1 MPVSKMRLSKNTAR
15 KLTRIKISSFL
26 RLRTNNS
33 NNRFSKKQTILQLSS
48 KVNDV
53 TKNGFHGTFNNQFP
67 GFHDQR
73 LIIYVIAVILNFKPI
88 TKLIEGKITILLELG
103 ILISFNLFFIH
114 QGYLEGKD
122 ITVSIYVKV
131 IVETH
136 V

>member
-1 MPVSKMRLSKNTAR
+1 MPISKMRLSKNAAR

-26 RLRTNNS
+26 RSRTNNS
-33 NNRFSKKQTILQLSS
+33 NNRFSKKQTVLQLSS

-88 TKLIEGKITILLELG
+88 IKLIEGKIT
-103 ILISFNLFFIH
+103 
-114 QGYLEGKD
+114 
-122 ITVSIYVKV
+122 VSY
-131 IVETH
+131 
-136 V
+136 

>member
-26 RLRTNNS
+26 RFRTNNS

-67 GFHDQR
+67 GFHDQ
-73 LIIYVIAVILNFKPI
+73 
-88 TKLIEGKITILLELG
+88 
-103 ILISFNLFFIH
+103 
-114 QGYLEGKD
+114 
-122 ITVSIYVKV
+122 
-131 IVETH
+131 
-136 V
+136 